1 MKISIKETQN
11 PTIIKFEFPDFIT
24 QNQNFEFKNIDEAKN
39 SPLAQQLFYLPFVK
53 TVYISGNFIAIER
66 FSIVDWKDV
75 QDDVA
80 EQIENFVNDGGV
92 IVLPTE
98 NATKKQ
104 PISVYGETTPNP
116 ASLKFVVN
124 KALTK
129 TSAEFKNIDE
139 AKASPLAQ
147 ELFKFHYVKEIF
159 ITENYVSVTK
169 YDSISWD
176 EITLELRTFIKQFLE
191 NGGTVLDESLI
202 ATDIKQEKQQIKNF
216 DNLDVT
222 SQQII
227 NILEEYVKPAV
238 AADGGNILFD
248 SYDEDSKKVKVVLQ
262 GSCNGSIHAR
272 RIVPLRVL
280 RASPQHPSPGMFQTD
295 EHDRC
300 GVEREQLTQH
310 QATQHR
316 QAQRLTQFSAHTE
329 RECQRDCAEHGGHRG
344 HQYRA
349 QPRLC
354 RQKNRLRGGAPRALG
369 LQRHINH
376 QDGIFLDNANQHQN
390 TNRGNDGE
398 FHPKHP

>member
-1 MKISIKETQN
+1 MENNFVKFAKKYTIQMKISIKETQN

-24 QNQNFEFKNIDEAKN
+24 QNQNFELKNIDEAKN

-139 AKASPLAQ
+139 AAASPLAQ

-216 DNLDVT
+216 DNLDT
-222 SQQII
+222 TTQQII

-248 SYDEDSKKVKVVLQ
+248 SYDETNKKVKVVLQ
-262 GSCNGSIHAR
+262 GSCNGCPSSTFTLKNGIENMLKSMLNDNE
-272 RIVPLRVL
+272 IV
-280 RASPQHPSPGMFQTD
+280 
-295 EHDRC
+295 
-300 GVEREQLTQH
+300 VE
-310 QATQHR
+310 
-316 QAQRLTQFSAHTE
+316 
-329 RECQRDCAEHGGHRG
+329 
-344 HQYRA
+344 
-349 QPRLC
+349 
-354 RQKNRLRGGAPRALG
+354 ALNG
-369 LQRHINH
+369 
-376 QDGIFLDNANQHQN
+376 
-390 TNRGNDGE
+390 
-398 FHPKHP
+398 

>member
-1 MKISIKETQN
+1 MENIFVKFAKKYTIQMKISIKETQN

-80 EQIENFVNDGGV
+80 EQIENFVNNGGV

-139 AKASPLAQ
+139 ATASPLAQ

-248 SYDEDSKKVKVVLQ
+248 SYDETDKKVKVVLQ
-262 GSCNGSIHAR
+262 GSCNGCPSSTFTLKNGIENMLKSMLNDNE
-272 RIVPLRVL
+272 IV
-280 RASPQHPSPGMFQTD
+280 
-295 EHDRC
+295 
-300 GVEREQLTQH
+300 VE
-310 QATQHR
+310 
-316 QAQRLTQFSAHTE
+316 
-329 RECQRDCAEHGGHRG
+329 
-344 HQYRA
+344 
-349 QPRLC
+349 
-354 RQKNRLRGGAPRALG
+354 ALNG
-369 LQRHINH
+369 
-376 QDGIFLDNANQHQN
+376 
-390 TNRGNDGE
+390 
-398 FHPKHP
+398 